1 MFDSSSAKSGE
12 DHTVNFKPEP
22 GYYVGKV
29 VVDGVGR
36 DDLKDAGS
44 IQFKGVASDHTIY
57 IEFVKHDGSTA
68 GKQFDI
74 STSIGGG
81 EGTISPSSKVEA
93 GTNKEVQ
100 RNLKEGYEVSAVI
113 IDGVTRDDLKEDKG
127 KISFSG
133 ADRNHSYGS
142 YL

>member
-44 IQFKGVASDHTIY
+44 IQFKGVASDHTESSLI
-57 IEFVKHDGSTA
+57 FLL
-68 GKQFDI
+68 
-74 STSIGGG
+74 
-81 EGTISPSSKVEA
+81 PSEEERERFPRLPKLRPEQ
-93 GTNKEVQ
+93 TK
-100 RNLKEGYEVSAVI
+100 KY
-113 IDGVTRDDLKEDKG
+113 
-127 KISFSG
+127 SG
-133 ADRNHSYGS
+133 I
-142 YL
+142 

>member
-93 GTNKEVQ
+93 GTNKEV
-100 RNLKEGYEVSAVI
+100 I

>member
-1 MFDSSSAKSGE
+1 MFDSSSANSGE

-100 RNLKEGYEVSAVI
+100 WNLKEGYEVSAVI

>member
-57 IEFVKHDGSTA
+57 IEF

-100 RNLKEGYEVSAVI
+100 WNLKEGYEVSAVI

>member
-57 IEFVKHDGSTA
+57 IEFVKHD
-68 GKQFDI
+68 
-74 STSIGGG
+74 
-81 EGTISPSSKVEA
+81 
-93 GTNKEVQ
+93 
-100 RNLKEGYEVSAVI
+100 
-113 IDGVTRDDLKEDKG
+113 KG